1 MTMAKKR
8 PAPRKSARSK
18 KSSKAR
24 IRDLDIRLGES
35 VKGGFLGNLVKKAG
49 TAVGPLIKSP

>member
-1 MTMAKKR
+1 MAKKR